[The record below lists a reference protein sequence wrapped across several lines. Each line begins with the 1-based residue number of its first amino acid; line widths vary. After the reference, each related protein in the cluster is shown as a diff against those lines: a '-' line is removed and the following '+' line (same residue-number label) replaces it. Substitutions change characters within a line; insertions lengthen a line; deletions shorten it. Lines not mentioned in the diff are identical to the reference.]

1 MEKITIRGG
10 KPLRGEIEVSGMK
23 NAAVAVILSCL
34 LIEDTCTI
42 ENLPDISDVDLCLD
56 ILKSMGA
63 KVTRK
68 SRTVAEINCKNAQG
82 GISPYNMVRGMRA
95 SYYLIGA
102 ELGRYGRAYVGLPG
116 GCDFGTRPIDQHIKG
131 FEALG
136 AKVSVE
142 GGYIDAD
149 AGEGLIAAPIYFDGV
164 TVGGTMNLII
174 AAVRAKGTTVIE
186 NAAREP
192 HIVDLANFLNTCGAQ
207 ITGAGTDVIKI
218 KGVQSLHGC
227 SYAIIPDMIEAGT
240 YMIAAAACGGTVRI
254 NGVIPKHLDS
264 VSAKLIEMGVVVEEL
279 DESVIVS
286 RTGPLTRVNVKTMP
300 YPGFPTDMNPQM
312 CVLMC
317 LAAGTSYLTESV
329 WESRFR
335 YVDELKRMGANIK
348 VDGKMAIIE
357 GGAPISAAP
366 VKAVDLRAG
375 AAVVIMGL
383 VANGKTVIEDIHHI
397 KRGYDHIVEKLRL
410 LGADIEMINT
420 TDDEGELKQAN

>member
-1 MEKITIRGG
+1 MEKIVVKGG
-10 KPLRGEIEVSGMK
+10 KPLYGEIEVSGMK

-34 LIEDTCTI
+34 LIEETCVI

-63 KVTRK
+63 QVRRL
-68 SRTVAEINCKNAQG
+68 SRTTAEINCKNAQG
-82 GISPYNMVRGMRA
+82 GISPYSMVRGMRA

-136 AKVSVE
+136 AKVNVE

-149 AGEGLIAAPIYFDGV
+149 ADGGLVGAPIYFDGV

-192 HIVDLANFLNTCGAQ
+192 HIVDLANFLNTCGAH
-207 ITGAGTDVIKI
+207 IKGAGTDVIKI
-218 KGVQSLHGC
+218 TGVDRLHGC
-227 SYAIIPDMIEAGT
+227 DYAIIPDMIEAGT
-240 YMIAAAACGGTVRI
+240 YMIAAAAAGGTVKI

-264 VSAKLIEMGVVVEEL
+264 VSAKLVEMGVIVEEL

-286 RTGPLTRVNVKTMP
+286 RKGELTRVNVRTQP

-317 LAAGTSYLTESV
+317 LAHGTSYLTESV

-335 YVDELKRMGANIK
+335 YVEELKRMGANIK
-348 VDGKMAIIE
+348 VDGKIAIIE
-357 GGAPISAAP
+357 GGAPISAAS
-366 VKAVDLRAG
+366 VRAVDLRAG
-375 AAVVIMGL
+375 AAVILMGL
-383 VANGKTVIEDIHHI
+383 VASGKTEIEDIHHI

-410 LGADIEMINT
+410 LGADIELIDIP
-420 TDDEGELKQAN
+420 DDEEDFKQAN